1 METKQIKVAARA
13 EFGNNAAR
21 RLRRQGLIPAIVYG
35 NNKEPQALTVNADEW
50 SAFSARHGAHLVS
63 LQLDGKEIP
72 ALVKEVQFNY
82 LKNYVVHIDFQAV
95 DLNAEISSTVPLHAF
110 GDCYGAAH
118 GGILEQELHELPVV
132 CRPADLPESIKVDVT
147 KLEIGDALTVAD
159 IELPA
164 GVKADIDSEAVVF
177 HVVRQ
182 QEEQEPEAEAEGE
195 AATEPEAINEQK
207 TESRAAEK
215 EAKAKENK

>member
-21 RLRRQGLIPAIVYG
+21 RLRREGLIPAIVYG

-50 SAFSARHGAHLVS
+50 SAFSARRGAHLVS
-63 LQLDGKEIP
+63 LVLDGTEIP

-118 GGILEQELHELPVV
+118 GGILEQELHELPVI
-132 CRPADLPESIKVDVT
+132 CRPADLPDAIKVDVT
-147 KLEIGDALTVAD
+147 KLDIGDAITVAD

-164 GVKADIDSEAVVF
+164 GVKADIDAESVVF
-177 HVVRQ
+177 HVARQ
-182 QEEQEPEAEAEGE
+182 QEEKEPEAEAEGE